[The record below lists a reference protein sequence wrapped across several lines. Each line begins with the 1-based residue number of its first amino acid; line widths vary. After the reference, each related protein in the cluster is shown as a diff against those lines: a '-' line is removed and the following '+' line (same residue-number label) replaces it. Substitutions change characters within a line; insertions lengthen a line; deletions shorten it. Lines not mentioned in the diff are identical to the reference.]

1 MSDNKK
7 NRFLQKLKNKYRLVI
22 LNDVTFEERIVIIIT
37 PLLILFISLV
47 VSFFMIF
54 STFLLFSYTPLKEY
68 VPGKTSLETQKEL
81 ISISLQ
87 VDSLITLV
95 EARDLYIK
103 NLKIILNGGVPV
115 EKEEGLDVEDTIK
128 TEDLES
134 SNNDS
139 LFREKIEEKS
149 SGDYI
154 NNSKNTSI
162 HFFSPVSG
170 EFTQEYSISKK
181 HFGVDLVT
189 KKDAIISSVADGKIV
204 LSDWTR
210 GGGFIISVQH
220 ANGFLSIYKH
230 NSKLLKELGDFVSA
244 GDPIAVVGSSGEL
257 TSGPHLHFELWKNG
271 KSVNPIHYILF

>member
-7 NRFLQKLKNKYRLVI
+7 TRFLQKLKNKYRLVI
-22 LNDVTFEERIVIIIT
+22 LNDATFEERIVITIT
-37 PLLILFISLV
+37 PLLILFVSLV

-87 VDSLITLV
+87 VDSLIALV

-103 NLKIILNGGVPV
+103 NLKIILNGGVPI
-115 EKEEGLDVEDTIK
+115 EKEEVLDLEDDIK

-134 SNNDS
+134 SNHDS
-139 LFREKIEEKS
+139 LFREKIEKKS

-154 NNSKNTSI
+154 NNSKNASI

-170 EFTQEYSISKK
+170 EFTQEYSLAKK

-189 KKDAIISSVADGKIV
+189 KKDAIISSVADGKII
-204 LSDWTR
+204 LSDHYR
-210 GGGFIISVQH
+210 RIARFYEVLNNYKLMKKYYKK
-220 ANGFLSIYKH
+220 AFLSAP
-230 NSKLLKELGDFVSA
+230 LW
-244 GDPIAVVGSSGEL
+244 
-257 TSGPHLHFELWKNG
+257 WKNILYIILLFLG
-271 KSVNPIHYILF
+271 KSKSFKGIIFFRKIRNII